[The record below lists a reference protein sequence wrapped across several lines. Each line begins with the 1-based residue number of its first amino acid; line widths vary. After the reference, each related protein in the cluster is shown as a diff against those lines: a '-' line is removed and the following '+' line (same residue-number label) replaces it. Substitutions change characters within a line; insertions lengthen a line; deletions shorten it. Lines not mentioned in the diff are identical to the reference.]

1 MNESAGESYSK
12 NQRTTQSGVAGSSGE
27 WIGSIIAVQMD
38 RACEIVEES
47 RAGIDILVEGLM
59 EKDTLDSEEIRLSL
73 VRQVR

>member
-1 MNESAGESYSK
+1 
-12 NQRTTQSGVAGSSGE
+12 
-27 WIGSIIAVQMD
+27 MD